1 MNMAIDYVIAKQ
13 VSKHFGHQQ
22 VLNQI
27 DLTLPTGTIYGLIGP
42 SGAGKTT
49 LIKSILGMEAVD
61 SGTVKVMDTV
71 MPNRAV
77 MAKVGYMAQ
86 SDALYETLTARE
98 NLTFLGS

>member
-1 MNMAIDYVIAKQ
+1 MSEWTLTFRKRVMNMAIDYVIAKQ

-61 SGTVKVMDTV
+61 SLSLIHISEPTR
-71 MPNRAV
+71 P
-77 MAKVGYMAQ
+77 
-86 SDALYETLTARE
+86 
-98 NLTFLGS
+98 

>member
-1 MNMAIDYVIAKQ
+1 MATDYVIAKQ

-27 DLTLPTGTIYGLIGP
+27 DLTLPAGMIYGLIGP

-61 SGTVKVMDTV
+61 SGTV
-71 MPNRAV
+71 
-77 MAKVGYMAQ
+77 
-86 SDALYETLTARE
+86 LTIV
-98 NLTFLGS
+98 NLGQQFLS